1 MTLHLVTAAQ
11 AEDHI
16 SSSDDARLYE
26 ALVGSGG
33 IVFSQGNKMSASM
46 TDPNTMRI
54 MDGVALLCGR
64 YWNITNYEEVTITN
78 GTPGMNS
85 IALVVANIKTDPS
98 ETLTLKVYEGVETE
112 GEPVMPSYIEG
123 NLNGG
128 DTEAEMPLYAV
139 TKTGLSVGDPVPQF
153 EVFLSEKKFRDSISQ
168 FSDPQKYENTAINS
182 KVVFGTLFAQH
193 NKDNSIIKLYGNFG
207 IGTNVCSVS
216 AIPGLLIDGNQAYGI
231 KSGIRFDVNTPSYFR
246 YIGLYSESVSGSNKN
261 NFYHDSASIGIGSD
275 GYVYFSPK
283 TIQAN
288 IGGNTNRWTLLNIPL
303 FVGA

>member
-26 ALVGSGG
+26 AFVGSGG

-98 ETLTLKVYEGVETE
+98 EAVTLKVYEGVETE

-123 NLNGG
+123 DLNGG
-128 DTEAEMPLYAV
+128 DTESEMPLYAV
-139 TKTGLSVGDPVPQF
+139 TKTGLSVGDPMPQF
-153 EVFLSEKKFRDSISQ
+153 EVFLSEKKFRDSISHY
-168 FSDPQKYENTAINS
+168 STTETPTGKTW
-182 KVVFGTLFAQH
+182 
-193 NKDNSIIKLYGNFG
+193 
-207 IGTNVCSVS
+207 
-216 AIPGLLIDGNQAYGI
+216 IDGKPIYRKVIKFGAMAGNNRYTIAHGVSYDTIVSFNAIARNSTNSYLPLARVGYNRDSQIDASLNGYAYI
-231 KSGIRFDVNTPSYFR
+231 TPDDA
-246 YIGLYSESVSGSNKN
+246 I
-261 NFYHDSASIGIGSD
+261 I
-275 GYVYFSPK
+275 
-283 TIQAN
+283 
-288 IGGNTNRWTLLNIPL
+288 IGGSQTNYT
-303 FVGA
+303 GAHVVIEYTKA

>member
-1 MTLHLVTAAQ
+1 MGVDEGYTRYACDREATMHDDGKKPEEYIKPGSSEESNWHLVKYMDFNQVVREYCLCNECYDKYKGDASILRQRLHAIYQSRRKLMTLHLVTAAQ
-11 AEDHI
+11 EEDHI

-26 ALVGSGG
+26 AFVGSGG

-98 ETLTLKVYEGVETE
+98 EAVTLKVYEGVETE

-123 NLNGG
+123 DLNGG

-139 TKTGLSVGDPVPQF
+139 TKTGLSVGDPMPQF

-168 FSDPQKYENTAINS
+168 VSVTVTPYLSNVPQY
-182 KVVFGTLFAQH
+182 V
-193 NKDNSIIKLYGNFG
+193 
-207 IGTNVCSVS
+207 SV
-216 AIPGLLIDGNQAYGI
+216 
-231 KSGIRFDVNTPSYFR
+231 
-246 YIGLYSESVSGSNKN
+246 
-261 NFYHDSASIGIGSD
+261 
-275 GYVYFSPK
+275 
-283 TIQAN
+283 
-288 IGGNTNRWTLLNIPL
+288 
-303 FVGA
+303 

>member
-26 ALVGSGG
+26 AFVGSGG

-98 ETLTLKVYEGVETE
+98 EAVTLKVYEGVETE

-123 NLNGG
+123 DLNGG

-139 TKTGLSVGDPVPQF
+139 TKTGLSVGDPMPQF
-153 EVFLSEKKFRDSISQ
+153 EVFLSEKKFRDSISLYTTT
-168 FSDPQKYENTAINS
+168 KEN
-182 KVVFGTLFAQH
+182 V
-193 NKDNSIIKLYGNFG
+193 SIPTGSAPYTQLIFNFDG
-207 IGTNVCSVS
+207 IGNKTIVGVTEIWSSRPSVVRI
-216 AIPGLLIDGNQAYGI
+216 AQFNPLNNNQLEVWIGNA
-231 KSGIRFDVNTPSYFR
+231 
-246 YIGLYSESVSGSNKN
+246 VS
-261 NFYHDSASIGIGSD
+261 SASS
-275 GYVYFSPK
+275 VNVRV
-283 TIQAN
+283 TVAAMQ
-288 IGGNTNRWTLLNIPL
+288 L
-303 FVGA
+303 

>member
-11 AEDHI
+11 EEDHI

-26 ALVGSGG
+26 AFVGSGG

-98 ETLTLKVYEGVETE
+98 EAVTLKVYEGVETE

-123 NLNGG
+123 DLNGG

-139 TKTGLSVGDPVPQF
+139 TKTGLSVGGPMPQF

-168 FSDPQKYENTAINS
+168 VSVTVTPYLSNVPNTSVFDCVAYPALRLCHLEATIPSRGKDYGQGTRFTMANVDENYLPQR
-182 KVVFGTLFAQH
+182 
-193 NKDNSIIKLYGNFG
+193 
-207 IGTNVCSVS
+207 NVDLNCSC
-216 AIPGLLIDGNQAYGI
+216 DGNIIPACGLWADGQIVFTAKTGTTSATASVTI
-231 KSGIRFDVNTPSYFR
+231 SGTWR
-246 YIGLYSESVSGSNKN
+246 Y
-261 NFYHDSASIGIGSD
+261 
-275 GYVYFSPK
+275 
-283 TIQAN
+283 
-288 IGGNTNRWTLLNIPL
+288 
-303 FVGA
+303 

>member
-1 MTLHLVTAAQ
+1 MALHLVTAAQ

-26 ALVGSGG
+26 AFVGSGG

-98 ETLTLKVYEGVETE
+98 EAVTLKVYEGVETE

-123 NLNGG
+123 YLNGG
-128 DTEAEMPLYAV
+128 DTESEMPLYAV
-139 TKTGLSVGDPVPQF
+139 TKTGLSVGDPMPQF
-153 EVFLSEKKFRDSISQ
+153 EVFLSERKFRDSIS
-168 FSDPQKYENTAINS
+168 
-182 KVVFGTLFAQH
+182 L
-193 NKDNSIIKLYGNFG
+193 
-207 IGTNVCSVS
+207 
-216 AIPGLLIDGNQAYGI
+216 I
-231 KSGIRFDVNTPSYFR
+231 KSGEATISKGDNTITFKEPFPAGMYYNGLSNIAANASDHASVNGRSVQVIEVTRDHIKLRFLSSF
-246 YIGLYSESVSGSNKN
+246 
-261 NFYHDSASIGIGSD
+261 ASISQGS
-275 GYVYFSPK
+275 V
-283 TIQAN
+283 
-288 IGGNTNRWTLLNIPL
+288 RWIAFATKQE
-303 FVGA
+303 G